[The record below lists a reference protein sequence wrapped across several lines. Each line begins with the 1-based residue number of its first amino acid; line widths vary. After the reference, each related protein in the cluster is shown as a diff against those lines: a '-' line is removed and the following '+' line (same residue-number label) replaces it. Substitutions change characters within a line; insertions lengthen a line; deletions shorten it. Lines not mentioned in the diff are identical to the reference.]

1 MKAELDGVF
10 EKYHETLACML
21 GNNFFLGSDEEK
33 AKVSEAISE
42 VINLVMDTHGA
53 NKGETDVPLPIT
65 DQQLLK
71 SMSVPNW
78 VFLYFK
84 LRAKLLDAARQT
96 LFKLTQLERCGVNAL
111 I

>member
-1 MKAELDGVF
+1 MKAELDGMF

-21 GNNFFLGSDEEK
+21 GNSFFLGSDEEK

-53 NKGETDVPLPIT
+53 NKGVTDVPLPIT

-71 SMSVPNW
+71 SMCVPNW

-84 LRAKLLDAARQT
+84 LQAKLLDSARQT
-96 LFKLTQLERCGVNAL
+96 LFKLTWL
-111 I
+111 

>member
-1 MKAELDGVF
+1 MF
-10 EKYHETLACML
+10 EKYHETLPCML
-21 GNNFFLGSDEEK
+21 GNSFFLGSDEEK

-53 NKGETDVPLPIT
+53 NKGVTDVPLPIT

-71 SMSVPNW
+71 SMCVPNW

-84 LRAKLLDAARQT
+84 LQAKLLDSARQT
-96 LFKLTQLERCGVNAL
+96 LFKLTRLERCGVNAL

>member
-21 GNNFFLGSDEEK
+21 GNSFFLGSDEEK
-33 AKVSEAISE
+33 AKVSESE

-53 NKGETDVPLPIT
+53 NKGVTDVPLPIT

-71 SMSVPNW
+71 SMCVPNW

-84 LRAKLLDAARQT
+84 LQAKLLDAARPT

>member
-10 EKYHETLACML
+10 EKYHETLACIL
-21 GNNFFLGSDEEK
+21 GKSFFLGSDEEK

-42 VINLVMDTHGA
+42 VINLVMDTH
-53 NKGETDVPLPIT
+53 VPLPIT

-84 LRAKLLDAARQT
+84 LQAKLLDAARQT